1 MTKHPLEELV
11 YPPFAG
17 FPPEAFRFFDRL
29 KRNNN
34 RPWFQKHKGEYEEQ
48 VRFPMECLI
57 ATIGPRMADVA
68 PDFEFHPRKS
78 IFRIYR
84 DVRFS
89 NNKAPYK
96 TNIAASFEPQGKRN
110 PTGDPGLYVGIER
123 GEIFVGGGL
132 YMPSGEQ
139 LKSIRRSIADRP
151 QEYLAVIGNP
161 VFKRLLG
168 EVMGDRL
175 QKAPLGYPK
184 DHEMISHLRLKQFY
198 VGKVL
203 EDDACLK
210 PRFADTVV
218 QILTASMPFIRW
230 LQKAL

>member
-1 MTKHPLEELV
+1 MTKHPLEELM

-34 RPWFQKHKGEYEEQ
+34 RPWFQKHKGEYEEL

-89 NNKAPYK
+89 NNKSPYK
-96 TNIAASFEPQGKRN
+96 TNIAASFEPRGKRN
-110 PTGDPGLYVGIER
+110 PTGDPGLYVGVER

-139 LKSIRRSIADRP
+139 LKSIRRSLADRP
-151 QEYLAVIGNP
+151 EEYLAVIGNP
-161 VFKRLLG
+161 VFRRLLG
-168 EVMGDRL
+168 EVLGDRL

-184 DHEMISHLRLKQFY
+184 DHEMIVHLRLKQFY

-203 EDDACLK
+203 EDEACLK

-218 QILTASMPFIRW
+218 QVLTASMPFIRW